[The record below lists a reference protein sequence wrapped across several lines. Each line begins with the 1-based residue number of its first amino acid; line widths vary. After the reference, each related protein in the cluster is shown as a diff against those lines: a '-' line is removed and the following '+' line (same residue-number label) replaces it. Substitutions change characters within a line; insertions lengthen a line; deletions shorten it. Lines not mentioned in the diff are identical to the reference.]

1 MSFFQNTCKPKGI
14 GGKIMVNMMNI
25 GHSSMAKW
33 GFTHIEI
40 KNNSIC
46 LDISCGGGAN
56 VKRLLD
62 KVPYGKV
69 TGIDYSEISVIKSR
83 KTNKAGIRNRRCEI
97 LQANVMDLPFGNDAF
112 DLITAFE
119 TIYFWPDILEAFKQ
133 VHRVL
138 KPNGTFM
145 ICNEVNGENP
155 KDENWTKIIDGMKIY
170 NSEQIRNALE
180 SVSFIDIKIAKN
192 KKNWLCVICKK

>member
-1 MSFFQNTCKPKGI
+1 
-14 GGKIMVNMMNI
+14 MVNMMNI
-25 GHSSMAKW
+25 GDSSMAKW

-46 LDISCGGGAN
+46 LDIGCGGGAN

-69 TGIDYSEISVIKSR
+69 TGIDYSEVSVIKSK
-83 KTNKAGIRNRRCEI
+83 KTNKTGIKNRRCEI
-97 LQANVMDLPFGNDAF
+97 LQANVMDLPFGNDVF

-119 TIYFWPDILEAFKQ
+119 TIYFWLDILEAFKQ

-155 KDENWTKIIDGMKIY
+155 KDENWTKIINGMKIY
-170 NSEQIRNALE
+170 NSEQIRKPLE
-180 SVSFIDIKIAKN
+180 SAGFIDIKIDKN
-192 KKNWLCVICKK
+192 RKNWLCVICKE

>member
-14 GGKIMVNMMNI
+14 GGKIMVNIMNI

-33 GFTHIEI
+33 GFTHIDI

-46 LDISCGGGAN
+46 LDIGCGGGAN

-62 KVPYGKV
+62 KVPCGKV
-69 TGIDYSEISVIKSR
+69 TGIDYSEVSVIKSE
-83 KTNKAGIRNRRCEI
+83 KTNKAGTRNRRCEI
-97 LQANVMDLPFGNDAF
+97 LQANVMDLPFGNDVF

-119 TIYFWPDILEAFKQ
+119 TIYFWLDILEAFKQ

>member
-1 MSFFQNTCKPKGI
+1 
-14 GGKIMVNMMNI
+14 
-25 GHSSMAKW
+25 
-33 GFTHIEI
+33 
-40 KNNSIC
+40 
-46 LDISCGGGAN
+46 
-56 VKRLLD
+56 
-62 KVPYGKV
+62 
-69 TGIDYSEISVIKSR
+69 
-83 KTNKAGIRNRRCEI
+83 
-97 LQANVMDLPFGNDAF
+97 MDLPFGNDVF